1 MSDDIDNI
9 LNLLFEIELKTAEI
23 YLSFHR
29 RFIRDDDI
37 ALFWAEMA
45 GEEINHASLVKDLKS
60 LSEKH
65 KDIFF
70 PPFIFKKFLRE
81 DILKDFLQKLDGWYM
96 NVEKKF
102 LTLSSAVDIA
112 IEIEDTF
119 IERFSMLSHIQDSS
133 LLRSTLAKLYGDSKK
148 HRERLK
154 DVLKLSD
161 ASAVI

>member
-1 MSDDIDNI
+1 MEDDNLINI

-29 RFIRDDDI
+29 RFMKDDDI
-37 ALFWAEMA
+37 ARFWAEMA
-45 GEEINHASLVKDLKS
+45 GEEINHASLIKDLKS
-60 LSEKH
+60 LSERH
-65 KDIFF
+65 KNLLSFLSL
-70 PPFIFKKFLRE
+70 FKEFLGE
-81 DILKDFLQKLDGWYM
+81 DILKDFLQRLDDCYM
-96 NVEKKF
+96 SIDKKPLSLSYAVE
-102 LTLSSAVDIA
+102 IA

-133 LLRSTLAKLYGDSKK
+133 FRSTLAKLYGDSQR